1 MRRRYVQNVD
11 IRGETV
17 RVIDERR
24 INVDVNTETGFV
36 RLNRLCMC
44 HEIRFMPQAIALD
57 VYECSRSIGIVT
69 DLSSQGG
76 LRLIRDNRR

>member
-44 HEIRFMPQAIALD
+44 HEIRLIPQSIALD
-57 VYECSRSIGIVT
+57 VCECSRSIRMMN